1 MKVFILVHL
10 LLASIALAISP
21 EAECLCELGEQ
32 EVKNENWT
40 LAISYFSN
48 AIDMEPDFA
57 LAYYHRAVTRNNLG
71 QNIAAIADLDMVI
84 ELVPEWAGGYYWRG
98 RLHFALSNYEEAIP
112 DLTRVIELGS
122 GNSEIQSMLVEA
134 QSHVGSSSS
143 GGKR

>member
-1 MKVFILVHL
+1 MKVVILIHL

-32 EVKNENWT
+32 EIKNENWT

-48 AIDMEPDFA
+48 AIDMEPDYA
-57 LAYYHRAVTRNNLG
+57 LAFYHRAVTRSNLG
-71 QNIAAIADLDMVI
+71 QNIAAIADLDRVI

-98 RLHFALSNYEEAIP
+98 RLHFWLANYEEAIP

-122 GNSEIQSMLVEA
+122 GNSETQSMLLEA
-134 QSHVGSSSS
+134 QSHIESAST